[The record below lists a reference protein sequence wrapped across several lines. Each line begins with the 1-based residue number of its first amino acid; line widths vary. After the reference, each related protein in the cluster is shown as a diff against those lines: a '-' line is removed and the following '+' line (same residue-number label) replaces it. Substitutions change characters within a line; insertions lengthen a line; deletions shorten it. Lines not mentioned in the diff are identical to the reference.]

1 MSAGT
6 HRGNGI
12 DRVQDGKEQHTVD
25 APGVIRVSGA
35 GDLLAGRIIN
45 KSWVTSNVDL
55 VVGCIVHSVASPQH
69 IFKLHQCLSLF
80 RHHHHIAGREKTGFN
95 PLRRMETRT
104 EKWQQEQWENGLQFP
119 MN

>member
-35 GDLLAGRIIN
+35 GDLLAGRII
-45 KSWVTSNVDL
+45 KMKE
-55 VVGCIVHSVASPQH
+55 G
-69 IFKLHQCLSLF
+69 
-80 RHHHHIAGREKTGFN
+80 G
-95 PLRRMETRT
+95 LRG
-104 EKWQQEQWENGLQFP
+104 ENQV
-119 MN
+119 